1 MSSPLAPSRS
11 YRTSLASR
19 QCTIC
24 NSWYGNSTMETH
36 TPDKVETG
44 TCAILPPHLPHSAS
58 ATGVCCTSRDERT
71 KTQHLAKRVTL
82 ERRAY
87 RPFQRLARRHNQTHG
102 GILRRFTPLPSSLP
116 PPASYPPP
124 SLHAPAACL
133 PPRPF
138 LLPPSFLPFRSDRVK
153 ERI

>member
-102 GILRRFTPLPSSLP
+102 GILRPFTPFLPPSLP

-138 LLPPSFLPFRSDRVK
+138 LLPPSFRSVPI
-153 ERI
+153 E